1 MTLREYLKSK
11 VFFSQVGIALAI
23 IAGLIFLFMHWL
35 TFTTNHGEEITVPD
49 LRKLNEEQVDEKLS
63 AMELDYVML
72 DTVDFKKDYPKYS
85 VVEQD
90 PLPGEKVKEDRKIYI
105 KINSSGFSSV
115 RIPDLIEKTLRQA
128 RPTLEAMGLEVGKI
142 TYKPYLGKDMV
153 LEMQQDGKKLKPG
166 TKVLKSSKI
175 DLVLGDGKV
184 VFEETDTADVPMPEP
199 VEEP

>member
-1 MTLREYLKSK
+1 MRQRRRRRWKRGLLAALVVALVGAAVWAIWFSDLLVAQK
-11 VFFSQVGIALAI
+11 VRVSGVEQ
-23 IAGLIFLFMHWL
+23 L
-35 TFTTNHGEEITVPD
+35 T
-49 LRKLNEEQVDEKLS
+49 EEQVDEKLS
-63 AMELDYVML
+63 ALELDYVML

-128 RPTLEAMGLEVGKI
+128 KPTLEAMGLEVGKI

-153 LEMQQDGKKLKPG
+153 LEMQQDGKKLTPG

-175 DLVLGDGKV
+175 DLVLGYGKV
-184 VFEETDTADVPMPEP
+184 VFEETEPDDVTMPEP
-199 VEEP
+199 VDEP